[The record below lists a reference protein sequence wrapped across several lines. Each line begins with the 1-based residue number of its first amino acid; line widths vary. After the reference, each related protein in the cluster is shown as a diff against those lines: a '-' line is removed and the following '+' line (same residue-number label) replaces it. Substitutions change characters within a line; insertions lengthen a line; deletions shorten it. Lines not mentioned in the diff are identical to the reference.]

1 MIRLSRIKKRPHT
14 GQAIKQEQ
22 ICNIEEI
29 LAYVGS
35 YMTYDEFVKN
45 CPEVELSKHDW
56 YKLNQDKTYQQ
67 TKSELK
73 RTYLGQ
79 FQNDWDSKREIAFNL
94 IRNAKK

>member
-1 MIRLSRIKKRPHT
+1 M
-14 GQAIKQEQ
+14 QF
-22 ICNIEEI
+22 EEI

-79 FQNDWDSKREIAFNL
+79 FQNDWESKRGIAFNL

>member
-1 MIRLSRIKKRPHT
+1 M
-14 GQAIKQEQ
+14 QF
-22 ICNIEEI
+22 EEI

-73 RTYLGQ
+73 RLTWVNFRMIGKARGNR
-79 FQNDWDSKREIAFNL
+79 F
-94 IRNAKK
+94 